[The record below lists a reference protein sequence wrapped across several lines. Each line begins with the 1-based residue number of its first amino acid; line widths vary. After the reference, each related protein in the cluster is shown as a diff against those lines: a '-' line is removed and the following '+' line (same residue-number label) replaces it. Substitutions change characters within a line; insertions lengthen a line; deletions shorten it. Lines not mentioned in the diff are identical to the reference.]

1 MVTVAD
7 FIKTEL
13 DKLGSKV
20 PADQRKAYEEVLLK
34 IFRDGMSPKEAMGL
48 SDETMEA
55 LYGYAYRLYESGNYT
70 DSQRIFQ
77 YLVNF
82 NAEVTKYS
90 LGLAA
95 CYHMQKKYQAA
106 IEAYMLNALFDQES
120 PIPFYHIADCYIK
133 MEQPEGAL
141 LALDDAIR
149 MAFLPRHTLIRER
162 AIMMRK
168 KIRDELGLEDT
179 PPPIKDYLTL
189 QGCDLEGIDIEKL
202 FIDGEENMAK
212 YQAEIKR
219 ITEQEEKK
227 AVDLV
232 PEEHES
238 LEPGR
243 KWDPPVLEL

>member
-13 DKLGSKV
+13 DKLGTKV
-20 PADQRKAYEEVLLK
+20 PSDKRKAYEEVLLK

-55 LYGYAYRLYESGNYT
+55 LYGYAYRLYESGNFA

-82 NAEVTKYS
+82 NAAETKYS

-95 CYHMQKKYQAA
+95 CYHMQGKYQAA
-106 IEAYMLNALFDQES
+106 IEAYMLCAMFDQES
-120 PIPFYHIADCYIK
+120 PIPFYHIADCYVK
-133 MEQPEGAL
+133 MEMPEGAL
-141 LALDDAIR
+141 IALDDAIR

-162 AIMMRK
+162 ATLMRK

-179 PPPIKDYLTL
+179 QPPVKDYLIL
-189 QGCDLEGIDIEKL
+189 QGCDLEGIDIERL
-202 FIDGEENMAK
+202 FIDGEENLAK
-212 YQAEIKR
+212 YKEEIQKITDQAEK
-219 ITEQEEKK
+219 Q

-243 KWDPPVLEL
+243 KWDPPTLEL